1 MNSLGDN
8 VGQVH
13 CREALLNK
21 IFIYNFHNIY
31 VPKTIPCKIYVA
43 ALA

>member
-8 VGQVH
+8 VGQVY
-13 CREALLNK
+13 CREALL
-21 IFIYNFHNIY
+21 YNLHNIY
-31 VPKTIPCKIYVA
+31 IPKTIPCKMYVA